1 MKIDNFSYE
10 IGGKKIEII
19 GTYTC
24 NLRDDL
30 YEIGN
35 LKINYGKVICERG
48 SLLLYRDGKLIDQC
62 YIPGLFKLIDSHG
75 IKKIWGLKVSFKTEE
90 FVKKYNEWLSNLIT
104 PELLLRRKNSLQRK
118 MPHKMQGATSALL
131 VFKHISEDYFS
142 ALSSALFYKSRG
154 K

>member
-90 FVKKYNEWLSNLIT
+90 FAKKYDEWLSNLINT
-104 PELLLRRKNSLQRK
+104 GTTSEAKEFIAKKNASQNARR
-118 MPHKMQGATSALL
+118 
-131 VFKHISEDYFS
+131 HISS
-142 ALSSALFYKSRG
+142 VSI
-154 K
+154 

>member
-24 NLRDDL
+24 NLKDDIC
-30 YEIGN
+30 EIGN
-35 LKINYGKVICERG
+35 LKINYGKVIFERG

-90 FVKKYNEWLSNLIT
+90 FAKKYDEWLSNLINT
-104 PELLLRRKNSLQRK
+104 GTTSEAKEFIAKK

-142 ALSSALFYKSRG
+142 ALSSALFL
-154 K
+154 

>member
-1 MKIDNFSYE
+1 MATNNFSYE
-10 IGGKKIEII
+10 IGGKKTEII

-24 NLRDDL
+24 NLRDDVC
-30 YEIGN
+30 EIGN

-90 FVKKYNEWLSNLIT
+90 FAKKYDEWLSNLINT
-104 PELLLRRKNSLQRK
+104 GTTSEAKEFIAKKNAS
-118 MPHKMQGATSALL
+118 
-131 VFKHISEDYFS
+131 
-142 ALSSALFYKSRG
+142 
-154 K
+154 

>member
-75 IKKIWGLKVSFKTEE
+75 IKKIWGVKVSFKTEE
-90 FVKKYNEWLSNLIT
+90 FVKKYNEWLSNLINT
-104 PELLLRRKNSLQRK
+104 GTTSEAKEFIAKKNASQNAR
-118 MPHKMQGATSALL
+118 H
-131 VFKHISEDYFS
+131 HISS
-142 ALSSALFYKSRG
+142 VSI
-154 K
+154 